1 VLTANSLVAWGLTV
15 YRMNDAVPY
24 LRQNFAPELVTV
36 QGATNDGY
44 PGTLDE
50 RADAF
55 QSLRSKCL
63 FLFCWFFSTLI
74 DQAIHASHEEHPYS
88 EIAIHYSEFT
98 IHNSR
103 NHA

>member
-1 VLTANSLVAWGLTV
+1 LQL
-15 YRMNDAVPY
+15 YRIKDAVPY
-24 LRQNFAPELVTV
+24 LSQNFAPELVTA

-50 RADAF
+50 RAEAF
-55 QSLRSKCL
+55 QSLRSKRL
-63 FLFCWFFSTLI
+63 FLFCCFFSTLI

-88 EIAIHYSEFT
+88 QIAIHYSSFT